1 MVVDDEEPARRRLVR
16 MLAALE
22 NEGEGVEVAGEAE
35 NGLAAIA
42 ALERARPD
50 LLLLDIEMPELDGI
64 ELVARHGYLPPV
76 VFVTGHDQH
85 AVRAFDLHAVDY
97 LLKPVRPERLA
108 EALRR
113 ARARIQPAADSFCA
127 LAAAGRAVAPA
138 SVPRIVTRSRGMIR
152 LFDAR
157 AVTRFA
163 AAHKYTVFTLD
174 GEEHLCEEALSTL
187 VARLRPYGFI
197 RVHRAELVNRAAIT
211 AVEARGGVYQLRL
224 RDGQTVRASRRL
236 VAGLKK
242 ELGL

>member
-85 AVRAFDLHAVDY
+85 AVRAFDLHAVD
-97 LLKPVRPERLA
+97 
-108 EALRR
+108 
-113 ARARIQPAADSFCA
+113 C
-127 LAAAGRAVAPA
+127 
-138 SVPRIVTRSRGMIR
+138 
-152 LFDAR
+152 
-157 AVTRFA
+157 
-163 AAHKYTVFTLD
+163 
-174 GEEHLCEEALSTL
+174 
-187 VARLRPYGFI
+187 
-197 RVHRAELVNRAAIT
+197 
-211 AVEARGGVYQLRL
+211 
-224 RDGQTVRASRRL
+224 
-236 VAGLKK
+236 
-242 ELGL
+242 